1 MNISIKICG
10 SVCLMSM
17 VFALTT
23 FAGYNSEWEEIA
35 NRDLVKYESALLPET
50 IKFSDEQDAV
60 ARGRYIASSGLTI
73 VNEGYGILGVHVDT
87 LAYEPVK
94 KIKMTI
100 YLDQWDEAKQD
111 WTQVDSKEL
120 VYTDEEGD
128 DNLHAASE
136 YFLVENLETEK
147 YYRLRGLH
155 AVWSFDGFVE
165 SHATMTDGILLT
177 SGPA

>member
-1 MNISIKICG
+1 MNIILKIG
-10 SVCLMSM
+10 SSALLVSM
-17 VFALTT
+17 LFTSSVFAS
-23 FAGYNSEWEEIA
+23 FENEWEQVAQQQLISQ
-35 NRDLVKYESALLPET
+35 ESTLLPET
-50 IKFSDEQDAV
+50 VKSSAEHEAV
-60 ARGRYIASSGLTI
+60 TRGRYIASSGLTI
-73 VNEGYGILGVHVDT
+73 VNEGYGTLGVHVDT

-100 YLDQWDEAKQD
+100 YLDQCDQERGN
-111 WTQVDSKEL
+111 WTQLGGKEL
-120 VYTDEEGD
+120 GYTDEAGD

>member
-111 WTQVDSKEL
+111 WTHKL
-120 VYTDEEGD
+120 
-128 DNLHAASE
+128 
-136 YFLVENLETEK
+136 
-147 YYRLRGLH
+147 
-155 AVWSFDGFVE
+155 
-165 SHATMTDGILLT
+165 
-177 SGPA
+177 